1 MKAGRFLM
9 SKEMYDSDWKELSGV
24 FKIFKPFEIKYSY
37 EDKGWWFV
45 GTSESFDEV
54 CIVDMMPDHMP
65 QYKLIV
71 VSHGT
76 NKDNM
81 VYEFVFRKE
90 IKDSQYFCDQADII
104 VSVTRNDDY
113 PTENIKVLKNKYKPD

>member
-1 MKAGRFLM
+1 M